1 MNVNDKGP
9 IFIIVLIVVGVLAY
23 GVLTMKDQRSPM
35 EKVGDAI
42 HDLPQ
47 GADKAERQLEDRTP
61 GQKLGDAIK
70 DTGDKVKDNTG
81 PQLTQPT
88 SAN

>member
-1 MNVNDKGP
+1 MNSFYRWAIGV
-9 IFIIVLIVVGVLAY
+9 IVIIVIALTAY
-23 GVLTMKDQRSPM
+23 GVLTMPDRRNAM

-47 GADKAERQLEDRTP
+47 GPDKAARQLEDRTP

-70 DTGDKVKDNTG
+70 DNTN
-81 PQLTQPT
+81 P
-88 SAN
+88 